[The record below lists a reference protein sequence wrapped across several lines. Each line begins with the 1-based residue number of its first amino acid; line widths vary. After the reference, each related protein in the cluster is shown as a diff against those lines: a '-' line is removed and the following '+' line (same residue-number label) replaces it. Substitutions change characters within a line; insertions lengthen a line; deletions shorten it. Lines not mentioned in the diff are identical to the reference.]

1 MGRGRGKGKRGGRG
15 GGGRQHFVSSL
26 EELESRNDRDE
37 AWAARRKAER
47 EDSGESSGDETKKRD
62 DDDGGSEEEGSSED
76 EGARGGGAAAA
87 AAGAV
92 EMKQPKAKGVSSLI
106 EVANPNAK
114 PKAGRMMK
122 AKDMDMAAAPVE
134 LSRREREAVEAQRK
148 KDHYMKLHAEG
159 KTQEAQ
165 VDMARLALV
174 RKRREEAEARKAEE
188 AAAEGASG
196 KAKMEKEARAKA
208 GSGGPQKL
216 NPLEVKKMNP
226 TRLKELLKERDESLQ
241 GSKKDLIARLLAW
254 EKTNQS

>member
-87 AAGAV
+87 AGAV

-122 AKDMDMAAAPVE
+122 AKV
-134 LSRREREAVEAQRK
+134 REFAQIIPWQW
-148 KDHYMKLHAEG
+148 YG
-159 KTQEAQ
+159 
-165 VDMARLALV
+165 ARLWLN
-174 RKRREEAEARKAEE
+174 KRLWAIFLYFHGMRGE
-188 AAAEGASG
+188 
-196 KAKMEKEARAKA
+196 A
-208 GSGGPQKL
+208 GSRECQWFTSVHGAPLLQPGLHSSRTSMGAPQSSSSSTL
-216 NPLEVKKMNP
+216 C
-226 TRLKELLKERDESLQ
+226 R
-241 GSKKDLIARLLAW
+241 
-254 EKTNQS
+254 

>member
-62 DDDGGSEEEGSSED
+62 DDDGGSEEEGNSED

-87 AAGAV
+87 AAEAV

-254 EKTNQS
+254 EKTNQP

>member
-1 MGRGRGKGKRGGRG
+1 
-15 GGGRQHFVSSL
+15 
-26 EELESRNDRDE
+26 
-37 AWAARRKAER
+37 
-47 EDSGESSGDETKKRD
+47 
-62 DDDGGSEEEGSSED
+62 
-76 EGARGGGAAAA
+76 
-87 AAGAV
+87 
-92 EMKQPKAKGVSSLI
+92 MKQPKAKGVSSLI

>member
-1 MGRGRGKGKRGGRG
+1 
-15 GGGRQHFVSSL
+15 
-26 EELESRNDRDE
+26 
-37 AWAARRKAER
+37 
-47 EDSGESSGDETKKRD
+47 
-62 DDDGGSEEEGSSED
+62 
-76 EGARGGGAAAA
+76 
-87 AAGAV
+87 
-92 EMKQPKAKGVSSLI
+92 MKQPKAKGVSSLI

-122 AKDMDMAAAPVE
+122 AKDMDMAATPVE

-196 KAKMEKEARAKA
+196 KAKMEKEAKAKA

-226 TRLKELLKERDESLQ
+226 TRLKELLKERDESLH